1 MKMTALKIIDNKL
14 FVSRRKA
21 NTSPEM
27 LNLDYLDK
35 DELLDLFWKANV
47 LSFEDKQ
54 KLVTYLNAK
63 GYDLKLFRGEM
74 VGKQYFATEY
84 WDGISWKEYKRDY
97 EV

>member
-1 MKMTALKIIDNKL
+1 MTKLTTRDGKL

-21 NTSPEM
+21 NTLPEM
-27 LNLDYLDK
+27 LNLDYLGK
-35 DELLDLFWKANV
+35 DELLDLFWKANI

-63 GYDLKLFRGEM
+63 GHDLKLFRGGM
-74 VGKQYFATEY
+74 MGKQYFATEY
-84 WDGISWKEYKRDY
+84 WDGIGWKEYKRDY

>member
-1 MKMTALKIIDNKL
+1 MAKLIERENKL
-14 FVSRRKA
+14 FVSRRTA
-21 NTSPEM
+21 NTSPEI
-27 LNLDYLDK
+27 LSLAYLEQ

-54 KLVTYLNAK
+54 KLVTYLNGK
-63 GYDLKLFRGEM
+63 GHDLKLFRGEM